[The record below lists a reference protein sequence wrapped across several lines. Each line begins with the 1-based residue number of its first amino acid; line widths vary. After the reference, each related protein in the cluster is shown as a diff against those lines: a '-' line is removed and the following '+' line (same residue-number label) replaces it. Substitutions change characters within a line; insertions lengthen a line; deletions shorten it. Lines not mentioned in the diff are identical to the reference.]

1 LQAIFWKEW
10 AVFCGTVVAHIL
22 GVGALELMIPGSDEN
37 SALGAKKGERG
48 NVMLW
53 TIFAILLVLWLV
65 GLIGG
70 IGGGLIHLLLVVAA
84 IVLIFNLLAGRRAVL

>member
-1 LQAIFWKEW
+1 
-10 AVFCGTVVAHIL
+10 
-22 GVGALELMIPGSDEN
+22 
-37 SALGAKKGERG
+37 
-48 NVMLW
+48 MLW